1 MTTSAAELQQ
11 CLSNLTK
18 KQNDYIE
25 GKGPPQMNMVIV
37 REMSVGGH
45 SWLARDLLATGGGGH
60 LDSIGLH
67 VVWIGEVDFG

>member
-1 MTTSAAELQQ
+1 
-11 CLSNLTK
+11 
-18 KQNDYIE
+18 
-25 GKGPPQMNMVIV
+25 MNMVIV